1 MFDKEVEG
9 GESRRE
15 GQHWSLQLRTQPGG
29 RRCGNQAA
37 CAALGDL
44 MDLTDTEVIGPLGS
58 GCRLPFV
65 EILGWEEGE
74 RHTVLSVLLYNPKA
88 SI

>member
-1 MFDKEVEG
+1 MA
-9 GESRRE
+9 ESHRE
-15 GQHWSLQLRTQPGG
+15 GQHWSLWSCTQPWG

-44 MDLTDTEVIGPLGS
+44 MDFTDTEAICPLGS

-65 EILGWEEGE
+65 EILGGEEGE
-74 RHTVLSVLLYNPKA
+74 RHTVLSLLLYNPKA